1 MVENQPNLWLPR
13 IALPAA
19 EYSHSNRQYSV
30 MICSQLGPAHVP
42 HCKLHQTYLETDGA
56 DDGVEC
62 SYPNDANCDH
72 DSDEVNAVV
81 DGGCDVSYA
90 DSPYLAKELDN
101 FQHCDQS
108 QHVCFGCWHIWSA
121 LTSWYFVDD
130 GYHRGGDIHCTS
142 LRRCYPHLVWER
154 DADYDGMVGPVD
166 DETNLKE

>member
-1 MVENQPNLWLPR
+1 MERQVAGCCYYLSTQTPKNSSMVENQPNLWLPR

-72 DSDEVNAVV
+72 DID
-81 DGGCDVSYA
+81 
-90 DSPYLAKELDN
+90 
-101 FQHCDQS
+101 
-108 QHVCFGCWHIWSA
+108 
-121 LTSWYFVDD
+121 
-130 GYHRGGDIHCTS
+130 
-142 LRRCYPHLVWER
+142 
-154 DADYDGMVGPVD
+154 
-166 DETNLKE
+166 